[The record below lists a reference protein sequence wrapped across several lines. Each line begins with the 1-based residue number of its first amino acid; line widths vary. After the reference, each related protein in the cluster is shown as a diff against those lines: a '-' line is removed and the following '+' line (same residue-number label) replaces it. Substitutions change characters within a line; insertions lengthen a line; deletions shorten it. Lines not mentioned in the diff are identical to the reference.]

1 MNTLLVLTRDSDLL
15 KVLRA
20 ALPRAW
26 DLQERGT
33 VAQAMEFLADCKPT
47 AIVADMTLAGQW
59 DGLAFVRTARGHFPD
74 LPPVAI
80 VAAAGVGEELES
92 RVRDAG
98 VAVLLPRPLDESS
111 CRQALARLVAAV
123 GPARMSLIEVLGEG
137 FVDFTHRRVAV
148 QTQDGELHLLFGE
161 GRLWTLVH
169 PLYWERYRSGLL
181 GAGLECG
188 EQGEDLQ
195 LYLAELEERLARS
208 VPMAPIKQQAT
219 LSLLASLPLHTP
231 MHCRSEPVVIPEGLL
246 PIEIPALLV
255 QLVDQIP
262 EEALAVLRRPGVKVS
277 RVEEVLPEDLPI
289 QPHHGYL
296 LQQCQQAVAVSD
308 LLQTGILPGRQ
319 LLGGVYLLLLLGLL
333 ASEPAVEPPFR
344 LSGLAVRIDEE
355 TALIQRQSEAIQN
368 LVRALKVPGI
378 SPYKVLGVPPGAA
391 PADAVKAH
399 EALKERL
406 SPANLHP
413 EVFKRHQKELFF
425 LAAKMGESLLLLQ
438 NRYLEDR
445 KAEAR
450 AESAEAE
457 GGPNP
462 VAQAGTAL
470 GRISENRQREA
481 QLSLRRAIDC
491 MAQEQWHDASQ
502 HLRLALFHNGFS
514 PQAHYLMAKIYEK
527 NTNSRAK
534 HMAEREFQ
542 RAIELDPRDIEYLL
556 DLAEFYL
563 NNGLFARC
571 RAYLDKAQAISLRDP
586 RAIAMRKRIKEI
598 DR

>member
-1 MNTLLVLTRDSDLL
+1 MNALFVLTRDPDLPR
-15 KVLRA
+15 VLRA
-20 ALPRAW
+20 VLPRGW

-33 VAQAMEFLADCKPT
+33 VTQAMEFLSDCKPA

-59 DGLAFVRTARGHFPD
+59 DGLAFVRAARGRFPD
-74 LPPVAI
+74 LSPVAI
-80 VAAAGVGEELES
+80 VAAASVGEELES
-92 RVRDAG
+92 RARDAG
-98 VAVLLPRPLDESS
+98 VAVLLPRPLVESS
-111 CRQALARLVAAV
+111 CREALARLMAAA
-123 GPARMSLIEVLGEG
+123 GPARMSLIETLGEG

-188 EQGEDLQ
+188 EQGKDLL
-195 LYLAELEERLARS
+195 LYLAGLEERLARS
-208 VPMAPIKQQAT
+208 IPVASIKEQAT

-231 MHCRSEPVVIPEGLL
+231 MQCRSESAVIPEGLL
-246 PIEIPALLV
+246 PVEIPALLV
-255 QLVDQIP
+255 QLVDQLP
-262 EEALAVLRRPGVKVS
+262 EEALAVLKRPGVKVG
-277 RVEEVLPEDLPI
+277 RVEEALPEDLPI

-296 LQQCQQAVAVSD
+296 LQQCQQPVAVSD
-308 LLQTGILPGRQ
+308 LLQTGILPARQ

-344 LSGLAVRIDEE
+344 LSRLAVRLDEE
-355 TALIQRQSEAIQN
+355 SALIQRQSEAIQN
-368 LVRALKVPGI
+368 LVQAFKVPGI
-378 SPYKVLGVPPGAA
+378 SPYQVLGVSPGST

-399 EALKERL
+399 EAMKARL

-425 LAAKMGESLLLLQ
+425 LTAKMGESLLLLQ

-445 KAEAR
+445 KAEVR

-457 GGPNP
+457 RGPNP
-462 VAQAGTAL
+462 VAQADTAL
-470 GRISENRQREA
+470 GRISESRQQEA
-481 QLSLRRAIDC
+481 QLSLRRAMDC
-491 MAQEQWHDASQ
+491 MAQERWHDASQ

-514 PQAHYLMAKIYEK
+514 AQAHYLMAKIYEK

-542 RAIELDPRDIEYLL
+542 RAIELDPQEIEYLL

-571 RAYLDKAQAISLRDP
+571 RAFLDKAQAISLRDP
-586 RAIAMRKRIKEI
+586 RAIAMRKRIKEV